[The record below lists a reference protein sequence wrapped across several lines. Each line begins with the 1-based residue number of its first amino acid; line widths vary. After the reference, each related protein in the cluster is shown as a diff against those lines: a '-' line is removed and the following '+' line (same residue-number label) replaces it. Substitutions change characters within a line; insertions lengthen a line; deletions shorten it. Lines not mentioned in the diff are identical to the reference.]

1 MKLTDLKQAL
11 KDLSLEYSKIK
22 DLPQEERKDIGL
34 EINRKKLTM
43 LAENQ
48 AQ

>member
-22 DLPQEERKDIGL
+22 DLPIKERKAFGQ
-34 EINRKKLTM
+34 EINRRK
-43 LAENQ
+43 N
-48 AQ
+48 